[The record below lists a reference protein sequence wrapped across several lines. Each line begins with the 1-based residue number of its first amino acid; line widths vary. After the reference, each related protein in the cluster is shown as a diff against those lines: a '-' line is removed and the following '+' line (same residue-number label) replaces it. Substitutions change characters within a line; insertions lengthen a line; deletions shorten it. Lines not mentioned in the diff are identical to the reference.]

1 MASFY
6 RATACNAMHGIA
18 KGFCPSVKHVDCD
31 NMKDVE
37 RCATFLNHIKDN
49 SS

>member
-6 RATACNAMHGIA
+6 CVTACYATHGIA
-18 KGFCPSVKHVDCD
+18 KGFGPSVRGVDCD

-37 RCATFLNHIKDN
+37 RCAAFLNHIKDN
-49 SS
+49 LS